1 MVQNV
6 ETMNRITSDQ
16 CTFIGCVWGRKN
28 PRVDV
33 LAGRS
38 LLVVCMF
45 SKGTVHAATTLQLV
59 NCASFARNNL
69 KGEHATSCNLDF
81 VFGHVS
87 AMKIV
92 LFSLNIAVEHA
103 LLNTAS
109 TGPHF
114 QHGQPGTTSPVP
126 FTLED
131 PICKNHR
138 KVEVHHWCVFGNIN
152 T

>member
-1 MVQNV
+1 MISWDSKHTWSLATLFFMVQNV

-114 QHGQPGTTSPVP
+114 QH
-126 FTLED
+126 
-131 PICKNHR
+131 HR